1 MTVDPQAMLDAAL
14 DSAIEISVIG
24 IGAVIVQH
32 LAIAAMIDPS
42 VPGVLYGIAA
52 VLVGASKLV
61 RALYGIEQP
70 ENWIEKKIKRLRSKK
85 GRPDA
90 SDDRPSE

>member
-1 MTVDPQAMLDAAL
+1 MTVDPHAMLDAAL

-32 LAIAAMIDPS
+32 LAVAAMIDPS

-52 VLVGASKLV
+52 VLVATSKLV

-70 ENWIEKKIKRLRSKK
+70 ENWIEKKIRRLRLKK
-85 GRPDA
+85 GKNDA